1 MHDIHIIIMAGG
13 VGSRFWPMS
22 TPDYP
27 KQFIDVMGVG
37 RSLIQLTVDRLKP
50 ICPVENMWVVT
61 NEKYIR
67 IVKEQIP
74 DMPVDNILS
83 EPEAR
88 NTAPCIAYAC
98 WKIQRKQPSNTLPLA
113 ITIGMPESSYGTS
126 IPSARQSEL
135 SSQIL
140 PASWMR
146 WHLLSILNRRKRWS
160 ANSSQPA
167 RR

>member
-1 MHDIHIIIMAGG
+1 MHNFNDIQIIIMAGG
-13 VGSRFWPMS
+13 IGSRFWPMS

-74 DMPVDNILS
+74 DMPVDNILA

-88 NTAPCIAYAC
+88 
-98 WKIQRKQPSNTLPLA
+98 NTLPLA

-126 IPSARQSEL
+126 IPSARLSEP
-135 SSQIL
+135 SSQTL
-140 PASWMR
+140 PASWTR
-146 WHLLSILNRRKRWS
+146 WLLLSIPNRRKR
-160 ANSSQPA
+160 
-167 RR
+167 

>member
-1 MHDIHIIIMAGG
+1 MAGG

-50 ICPVENMWVVT
+50 ICPVKNMWVVT
-61 NEKYIR
+61 NEKYIS

-74 DMPVDNILS
+74 DMAVDNILA

-98 WKIQRKQPSNTLPLA
+98 WKIQKQHHGD
-113 ITIGMPESSYGTS
+113 TIRCPGHQYLGVSTS
-126 IPSARQSEL
+126 TQQGIEL
-135 SSQIL
+135 YF
-140 PASWMR
+140 R
-146 WHLLSILNRRKRWS
+146 
-160 ANSSQPA
+160 
-167 RR
+167 

>member
-1 MHDIHIIIMAGG
+1 MIHNDIQIIIMAGG

-74 DMPVDNILS
+74 DMPVDNIWQCQG
-83 EPEAR
+83 R
-88 NTAPCIAYAC
+88 
-98 WKIQRKQPSNTLPLA
+98 QRH
-113 ITIGMPESSYGTS
+113 S
-126 IPSARQSEL
+126 IV
-135 SSQIL
+135 
-140 PASWMR
+140 
-146 WHLLSILNRRKRWS
+146 
-160 ANSSQPA
+160 
-167 RR
+167 